1 MEVMKMTRFLKILG
15 IAGFSSVYL
24 MQGACTLSGNGVSF
38 LPNVGTTI
46 TGYINTLLGLV
57 T

>member
-1 MEVMKMTRFLKILG
+1 MTRFLKILG

-24 MQGACTLSGNGVSF
+24 MQGACTISGDGISF
-38 LPNVGTTI
+38 LPNLQAQI
-46 TGYINTLLGLV
+46 TAWLNTLA